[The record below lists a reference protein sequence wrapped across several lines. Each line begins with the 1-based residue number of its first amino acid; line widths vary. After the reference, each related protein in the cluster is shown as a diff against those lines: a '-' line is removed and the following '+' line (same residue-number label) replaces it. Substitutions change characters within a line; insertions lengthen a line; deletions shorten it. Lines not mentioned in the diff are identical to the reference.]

1 MISLE
6 NMEFSYY
13 TLMTM
18 IHRRLFRPAAGEYDD
33 GEVMT
38 GPNTRKRSRNIL
50 LHSAR
55 SAIHVVRKLGEH
67 KNYMKTK
74 WLAYISQ

>member
-1 MISLE
+1 
-6 NMEFSYY
+6 
-13 TLMTM
+13 MTM
-18 IHRRLFRPAAGEYDD
+18 IHRRLFRPAAEEYDD
-33 GEVMT
+33 GDVVT

-55 SAIHVVRKLGEH
+55 SAIHIIRKLGEF

-74 WLAYISQ
+74 WLAPNSVFRFVAIALSLTIG